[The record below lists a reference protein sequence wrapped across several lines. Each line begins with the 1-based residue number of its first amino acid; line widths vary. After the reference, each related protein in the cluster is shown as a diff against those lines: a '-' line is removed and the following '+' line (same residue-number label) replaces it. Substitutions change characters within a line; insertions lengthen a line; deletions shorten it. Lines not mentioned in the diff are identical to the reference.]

1 MTGLCHTWSSVDNL
15 VSRRHTSAMDTPA
28 KRKPTNLLPLGP
40 GLAVPK
46 EFTFLVEEEGLYS
59 LEAEAVYEQPVGGR
73 MGHFVI
79 DRLTIRRREDGPPVT
94 TEGIRQIPVAA
105 FLRLAVEGHRMRV
118 GPREYDGHTSSWE
131 LTWAGPIA
139 LSERARA
146 GGGPSDED
154 LRAVADVYQL
164 AYVTGGAPTKT
175 VMERLGLPRSTASR
189 WIALARKQGLL
200 GPATPRKA
208 GG

>member
-1 MTGLCHTWSSVDNL
+1 MN
-15 VSRRHTSAMDTPA
+15 
-28 KRKPTNLLPLGP
+28 KPTSLVRLGP
-40 GLAVPK
+40 GLAAPR
-46 EFTFLVEEEGLYS
+46 EFTFSLKEEWRYS
-59 LEAEAVYEQPVGGR
+59 LEAGVVYEQPAGGD
-73 MGHFVI
+73 MGHFVCNQ
-79 DRLTIRRREDGPPVT
+79 LTVKRRKDGPPIT
-94 TEGIRQIPVAA
+94 TEGLREIPVAA
-105 FLRLAVEGHRMRV
+105 FLRAALEFHLMRGGPVIREGN
-118 GPREYDGHTSSWE
+118 TSTLT

-146 GGGPSDED
+146 GAGPSEKD

-189 WIALARKQGLL
+189 WIRMARDRGLL

>member
-1 MTGLCHTWSSVDNL
+1 
-15 VSRRHTSAMDTPA
+15 MDTPP
-28 KRKPTNLLPLGP
+28 KRNPLNFIELGP
-40 GLAVPK
+40 GLGIRR
-46 EFTFLVEEEGLYS
+46 EFTFRVEEERLYS
-59 LEAEAVYEQPVGGR
+59 LEADVVYEQPVGGR
-73 MGHFVI
+73 MGHFVCN
-79 DRLTIRRREDGPPVT
+79 RLTVKRREDGPPIT
-94 TEGIRQIPVAA
+94 TEGLREIPVTA
-105 FLRLAVEGHRMRV
+105 FLRLAVEANRLRV
-118 GPREYDGHTSSWE
+118 GPREYGGHTSSWE

-139 LSERARA
+139 LSERAQG

-154 LRAVADVYQL
+154 IRAVADVYQL

-189 WIALARKQGLL
+189 WIALARKQGML

>member
-1 MTGLCHTWSSVDNL
+1 MPDGGRVD
-15 VSRRHTSAMDTPA
+15 
-28 KRKPTNLLPLGP
+28 LLP
-40 GLAVPK
+40 V
-46 EFTFLVEEEGLYS
+46 
-59 LEAEAVYEQPVGGR
+59 QR
-73 MGHFVI
+73 
-79 DRLTIRRREDGPPVT
+79 
-94 TEGIRQIPVAA
+94 
-105 FLRLAVEGHRMRV
+105 
-118 GPREYDGHTSSWE
+118 DGHTSRWE
-131 LTWAGPIA
+131 LTWAGPIT

-175 VMERLGLPRSTASR
+175 VMERLALPRSTASR
-189 WIALARKQGLL
+189 WVRMARERGLL